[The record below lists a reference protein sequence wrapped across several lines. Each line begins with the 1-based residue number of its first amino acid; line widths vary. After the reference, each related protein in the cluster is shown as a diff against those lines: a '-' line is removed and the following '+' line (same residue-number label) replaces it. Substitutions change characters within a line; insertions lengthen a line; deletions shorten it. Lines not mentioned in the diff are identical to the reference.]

1 MTLEIGQELRHQAL
15 PLFLDEALAHQSD
28 AFQQKRGN
36 FIIRTA
42 HEKRNEMLL
51 KDLMPLGVDQVRW
64 VISIILKC
72 FVLLAL
78 GQDRVIIAEFV
89 FLLKE

>member
-1 MTLEIGQELRHQAL
+1 
-15 PLFLDEALAHQSD
+15 
-28 AFQQKRGN
+28 
-36 FIIRTA
+36 
-42 HEKRNEMLL
+42 MLL

-89 FLLKE
+89 FLLKEIMVKYDIFAAAQSPYI